1 MSTWKTCK
9 LGEVAEYV
17 NARCAADSLTAENYI
32 STENLLPN
40 RGGHVMADTLPQF
53 GNVVAW
59 QEGDVL
65 VSNIRP
71 YFKKIW
77 RGMGSGGASAD
88 VMVFRVKDKEGMFP
102 LFFYYRL
109 ASDDF
114 FAHVM
119 AGATGA
125 KMPRGNRKHT
135 IQFEFS
141 LPPLAEQE
149 RIAGVLGAYDDLIAV
164 NERRMAL
171 LEEAA
176 HRLWRDRFVTHADPA
191 WPLRPLGEVA
201 EFRKGKTITGTQ
213 ARSGAIPVVAGGT
226 EPAYYH
232 DSANTKAPVLTV
244 SASGTAGFTR
254 LYYEDVWAS
263 DCSYLDGAMGV
274 PLFFV
279 YCFLKANRGMVEN
292 LKRGAAQPHV
302 YTSDLNALEGRFDM
316 DAAQAFEAQVVPYF
330 EAVGVLSRENA
341 LLREG
346 RDGLLPRLLREEA

>member
-1 MSTWKTCK
+1 MQKRM
-9 LGEVAEYV
+9 LGIAVG
-17 NARCAADSLTAENYI
+17 R
-32 STENLLPN
+32 
-40 RGGHVMADTLPQF
+40 
-53 GNVVAW
+53 
-59 QEGDVL
+59 
-65 VSNIRP
+65 
-71 YFKKIW
+71 
-77 RGMGSGGASAD
+77 GASRSALTKE
-88 VMVFRVKDKEGMFP
+88 MVANLP
-102 LFFYYRL
+102 L
-109 ASDDF
+109 
-114 FAHVM
+114 
-119 AGATGA
+119 
-125 KMPRGNRKHT
+125 
-135 IQFEFS
+135 S

-213 ARSGAIPVVAGGT
+213 ARPGAIPVVAGGT

-279 YCFLKANRGMVEN
+279 YCFLKANRGMVET